1 MSAVPPPTT
10 VAKVNNSQKQGFMNS
25 ISSFFSGINPFK
37 AKAVE
42 SASITPQTPQTPQ
55 IPTKPEPSIVG
66 GRRHHKK
73 RKSQHKTQ
81 HRHKKHRQTRRRYN
95 FGSI

>member
-37 AKAVE
+37 AKVVE
-42 SASITPQTPQTPQ
+42 SASTTPQTPQTPQ

-73 RKSQHKTQ
+73 RKSRR
-81 HRHKKHRQTRRRYN
+81 RHKKHRQTRRRYN